1 MSKPSRTVRRGKVIS
16 FLLTSALIVAAC
28 GGSETSTPAPAAP
41 AAPAAPVAPETP
53 ADPITI
59 AFVASEL
66 DITQY
71 FGQYNDAMRATLD
84 AAGLDYDITEAAPA
98 GGQQDLAGLDRILG
112 DIVTL
117 APDYLS
123 LVVSDWAVIQP
134 RLAEISAVGTK
145 IVLSEFI
152 HEEDSPLNILAS
164 IATDHFEAGYIT
176 GYEAMELFKE
186 AGKDNVNIVLFHG
199 TSSSEI
205 GINRMEGYVKG
216 TEEAAAALGMTFE
229 IIDESFT
236 EFNRQLA
243 FDVSQRTGQ
252 AFPQLDVIYGAN
264 SNTSLGVM
272 EGLRTIGRLGEVQV
286 TGIGGQLEEL
296 AGICRRDIFTAG
308 VRNPRLAG
316 ELAGQAILADLA
328 GQPVVERQSVP
339 QAAVSNCDEVLAFYP
354 QAMLDNPQFV
364 QNLNDGQW
372 PY

>member
-1 MSKPSRTVRRGKVIS
+1 MLNTPKAVRKGKVLS
-16 FLLTSALIVAAC
+16 FVLASALIVAAC
-28 GGSETSTPAPAAP
+28 GGSDSSTPAPAPAAP
-41 AAPAAPVAPETP
+41 AAPAAPEAP
-53 ADPITI
+53 ADPISI

-71 FGQYNDAMRATLD
+71 FGQYNDAMRQTLD
-84 AAGLDYDITEAAPA
+84 AAGLAYNITEAAPA

-145 IVLSEFI
+145 IILSEFI
-152 HEEDSPLNILAS
+152 HEEGSPLNILAS

-176 GYEAMELFKE
+176 GYRAMEMYKE
-186 AGKDNVNIVLFHG
+186 DGKDNVNIVLFHG

-205 GINRMEGYVKG
+205 GIDRMRGYVEG
-216 TEEAAAALGMTFE
+216 TEAAAAALGMTFE
-229 IIDESFT
+229 ILDESFVD
-236 EFNRQLA
+236 FNRQLA
-243 FDVSQRTGQ
+243 FEVSQRTGQ
-252 AFPQLDVIYGAN
+252 AFPALDVIYGAN

-296 AGICRRDIFTAG
+296 AGICRRDILTAG

-316 ELAGQAILADLA
+316 ELAGQAILADVA
-328 GQPVVERQSVP
+328 GQPVIERQGVP
-339 QAAVSNCDEVLAFYP
+339 QAPVSDCDEVLAFYP

-364 QNLNDGQW
+364 QNLLPGQW